1 MKFQKILAGLLIVA
15 FAVSL
20 SACGR
25 KNKPIAPD
33 DVETTYPRTYPAEAP
48 LPSDKK

>member
-1 MKFQKILAGLLIVA
+1 MMPRKTVLVVLLMACVL
-15 FAVSL
+15 SL

-33 DVETTYPRTYPAEAP
+33 DVEPTYPRTYPAPAP
-48 LPSDKK
+48 EPKLYK